1 MPNPVIQGAIPGT
14 PASNQVAQMG
24 APGANVDL
32 SSNYLNYLMQ
42 YQHQNANASLST
54 LTAMGTQGASN
65 PIGGPP
71 PNVPGN
77 ADTPSW
83 QANATPDVATTFN
96 FPGYKQQQ
104 PQTALVPLDQRNPA
118 AAQLSAMVENFD
130 SAPAPGAA
138 ANTSKAHAHLYASY
152 NANMNAQAQSPAAT
166 SVPGSQNSSRV

>member
-1 MPNPVIQGAIPGT
+1 M
-14 PASNQVAQMG
+14 S
-24 APGANVDL
+24 
-32 SSNYLNYLMQ
+32 
-42 YQHQNANASLST
+42 
-54 LTAMGTQGASN
+54 TQGPSN
-65 PIGGPP
+65 PIGVPP

-77 ADTPSW
+77 AGTPSW

-96 FPGYKQQQ
+96 FPGYQEQQ
-104 PQTALVPLDQRNPA
+104 PQTAMAPFDQMNPA
-118 AAQLSAMVENFD
+118 AAQLSAMMGKIS